1 MIAGA
6 VPWRKEW
13 QEKYLRECWPNKS
26 FGQVFLETVARH
38 GDRIAAVEGDVQVPY
53 REFGQKVKS
62 LARGLMDLGLKPTDR
77 VLFQLP
83 NALEFVYAYWACHLA
98 GLISVMCLPPFRE
111 KELIYL
117 GNHTEAAAYVIPDV
131 YHDHDYQEMAEQIQS
146 QCPTLKTVVVHG
158 EARKDYHS
166 MGKLL
171 ETHVEE
177 DQAWPQ
183 PDPMEVAVLQLSG
196 GTTGIPKVIP
206 RTHNDYIYNNQAIVK
221 RAEFTEQDVL
231 MAPLPLA
238 HNATLNHMIHP
249 AVLTGAT
256 AVLCAFDP
264 QSISRTIER
273 ERVTHFFTVPTIFY
287 RWLEFSDFEKYD
299 YSSLRLTGTG
309 AQKMPP
315 TLAYKV
321 GRKLPGVFL
330 QVFGMTEGV
339 VLFPRLT
346 DAEHVRYE
354 TVGKPISPLD
364 EIKVV
369 DEGGEEVPRG
379 EIGELIC
386 RGPYTI
392 RGYYKAEDYNRKVID
407 SNGFYWSG
415 DLVRLDEEGNVI
427 VEGRRKD
434 VINRGGEKISAEE
447 IEDLLIDHPK
457 INRVAIIPM
466 SDPEL
471 GEKTCAY
478 VIPKGGA
485 EPALQELIEHLAK
498 KKVAKF
504 KYPERL
510 EIVASFPHTN
520 VDKVSKKALREDIEN
535 KLAKEKQDLERRDR
549 R

>member
-13 QEKYLRECWPNKS
+13 QEKYLRECWPNRS
-26 FGQVFLETVARH
+26 FGQVFLETVARYPE
-38 GDRIAAVEGDVQVPY
+38 RVAAVEGEHRVSY
-53 REFGQKVKS
+53 RELGQKVRG
-62 LARGLMDLGLKPTDR
+62 LAIGLMDLGLKPTDR

-83 NALEFVYAYWACHLA
+83 NVLEFIYAYWACHLA

-117 GNHTEAAAYVIPDV
+117 GNHTEAAAYVIPDI
-131 YHDHDYQEMAEQIQS
+131 YHDHDYRKMALQIQS
-146 QCPTLKTVVVHG
+146 HCPTLKTVVVHG
-158 EARKDYHS
+158 EAGKGHHS
-166 MGKLL
+166 MGRLL
-171 ETHVEE
+171 ETRVGES
-177 DQAWPQ
+177 QPWPQ

-206 RTHNDYIYNNQAIVK
+206 RTHNDYIYNNQAIIK
-221 RAEFTEQDVL
+221 RAKFTEKDVL

-256 AVLCAFDP
+256 AVLCPFDP
-264 QSISRTIER
+264 ESISRTIER

-287 RWLEFSDFEKYD
+287 RWLESPGFENHD

-315 TLAYKV
+315 TLAYRV
-321 GRKLPGVFL
+321 GRSIPGIFL

-339 VLFPRLT
+339 VLFPELT
-346 DAEHVRYE
+346 DPERVRCE

-407 SNGFYWSG
+407 AYGFYWSG
-415 DLVRLDEEGNVI
+415 DLVRQDPEGNVI

-457 INRVAIIPM
+457 IHRVAIIPM

-478 VIPKGGA
+478 VIPRPGA
-485 EPALQELIEHLAK
+485 ELALQDLIGHLERK
-498 KKVAKF
+498 KIAKF

-510 EIVASFPHTN
+510 EIVDAFPHTN
-520 VDKVSKKALREDIEN
+520 VDKVSKKALREDIED
-535 KLAKEKQDLERRDR
+535 KLARERHGLP
-549 R
+549 